1 MRNYNDDK
9 RQKQLEDSVQKWQ
22 FNVNSCN
29 MLGKALTCAL
39 VCSVAFEAFSNEAIF
54 SSDFSQ
60 DTGFYLSIVLAAGT
74 FSSNKLASQQDRL
87 DDIKGTEI
95 TR

>member
-1 MRNYNDDK
+1 MK
-9 RQKQLEDSVQKWQ
+9 
-22 FNVNSCN
+22 
-29 MLGKALTCAL
+29 
-39 VCSVAFEAFSNEAIF
+39 AIF

-60 DTGFYLSIVLAAGT
+60 DIGFYLSIVLASGT

-95 TR
+95 T